1 MIAATHEHALSGTKP
16 LIFEIYISTKIHY
29 HKINLWCT
37 IMATNEEVLR
47 SFLIALNWK
56 NEAHQQKEFVGAI
69 ESATLK
75 ANLLA
80 DGIRSMAESIAGS
93 LSKASDNF
101 LQLGVLASQTRTS
114 ASAILALEQAFAKF
128 GVSAGTVDSVI
139 LNVNTKMRA
148 MNDGNLSYMEKFGFS
163 IDKTTGKLVTDFTKA
178 KKELDRISD
187 NGRYPAAITQ
197 FADKAGMPQPFAQII
212 EQFGPQLDAFKK
224 KAEESNAAFGID
236 QNMVNTQTE
245 YQRKLQQVY
254 TDLDNTWKDFTTALE
269 APLTPQLE
277 KLDKWFQDNAPEIRK
292 SAEDIGKAF
301 KDGIIDPLVLIGTDT
316 DGLKSNSDKIKD
328 FKDSVVASLDVVK
341 GVLDT
346 VRAVYALVDDVSSL
360 SQKIRQLA
368 WRENRNAH
376 RR

>member
-1 MIAATHEHALSGTKP
+1 
-16 LIFEIYISTKIHY
+16 
-29 HKINLWCT
+29 
-37 IMATNEEVLR
+37 
-47 SFLIALNWK
+47 
-56 NEAHQQKEFVGAI
+56 
-69 ESATLK
+69 
-75 ANLLA
+75 
-80 DGIRSMAESIAGS
+80 MAESIAGS

-224 KAEESNAAFGID
+224 KAEEF
-236 QNMVNTQTE
+236 
-245 YQRKLQQVY
+245 
-254 TDLDNTWKDFTTALE
+254 
-269 APLTPQLE
+269 
-277 KLDKWFQDNAPEIRK
+277 
-292 SAEDIGKAF
+292 
-301 KDGIIDPLVLIGTDT
+301 
-316 DGLKSNSDKIKD
+316 
-328 FKDSVVASLDVVK
+328 
-341 GVLDT
+341 
-346 VRAVYALVDDVSSL
+346 
-360 SQKIRQLA
+360 
-368 WRENRNAH
+368 
-376 RR
+376 